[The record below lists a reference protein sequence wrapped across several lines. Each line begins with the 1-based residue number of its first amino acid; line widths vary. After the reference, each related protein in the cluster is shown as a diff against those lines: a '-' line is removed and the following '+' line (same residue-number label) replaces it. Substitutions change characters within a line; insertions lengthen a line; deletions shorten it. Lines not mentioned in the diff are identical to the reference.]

1 MKLIMDNKE
10 PLRIQHQFE
19 NLKYEV
25 EVKPLEIGDYYFECD
40 KGEILIERKEM
51 PDFDGS
57 MVNGHIFDQA
67 ERMLE
72 WLNNGENR
80 LAYIITIGD
89 TNLNNEFAHVNS
101 TSRVGAMNSIQMR
114 YGIPVNNYTTEN
126 DFIWACHK
134 LFRSLNEG
142 KRGQHRT
149 TDLFNYQNPDKLD
162 RNDPRTFFINIFRLI
177 PDVNIIKATN
187 IVDTLILESVN
198 DLILINYDDLVAI
211 DGIGPQT
218 AHKILDKLGI
228 VEEVIE

>member
-10 PLRIQHQFE
+10 PLRMHHQFE
-19 NLKYEV
+19 SLKYEIEV
-25 EVKPLEIGDYYFECD
+25 EPLELGDYYFKCD

-51 PDFDGS
+51 NDFDGS
-57 MVNGHIFDQA
+57 MVNGHLFDQA
-67 ERMLE
+67 ERMVE

-89 TNLNNEFAHVNS
+89 TNLHNEFASVNS

-114 YGIPVNNYTTEN
+114 YGIPVNNYTTET

-142 KRGQHRT
+142 KRGQYRT

-177 PDVNIIKATN
+177 PGVNITKATN
-187 IVDTLILESVN
+187 IVDTLVLESVN
-198 DLILINYDDLVAI
+198 DLILINYEDLIAI

-228 VEEVIE
+228 IEEDE